1 MFRSLSLRIPA
12 RLLASP
18 AVTPLPIRTPVD
30 QQLSAELNTLH
41 TTPSTEYAKHSSTSA
56 TWLLRTLEASIAT
69 QKIALHSL
77 ANVTCSTHISD
88 SSDHKAIDEY
98 LDHDS
103 IQMLD
108 ACNHLSE
115 KIEII
120 RKYLESLRVVSHLLG
135 RQIDQP
141 SAVVLARA
149 QDVLESCEEA
159 TERRSREM
167 DMRKLLSRR
176 QRVAHSGTTVSELGE
191 ILRGSKAVALMACRF
206 LGLAL
211 SFKSTRGWLRTT
223 AQSRQP
229 PMTTSWLSSLHELEK
244 KVKVESEKHKRSS
257 SSMTLTELR
266 VTAMAAREL
275 RDEIKSGKHN
285 KLGVAV
291 ENLQRSCWEV
301 EERIDALEERVKVL
315 YKHLIHVRM
324 ALLGILSQA

>member
-18 AVTPLPIRTPVD
+18 AVTPLPIRTPFD

-41 TTPSTEYAKHSSTSA
+41 STPSTEYAKHSTSA

-77 ANVTCSTHISD
+77 ANVTYSTHRSD

-120 RKYLESLRVVSHLLG
+120 RKYVESLRVVSHLLG

-159 TERRSREM
+159 AERRSREM

-191 ILRGSKAVALMACRF
+191 ILSGSKAVALMACRF

-211 SFKSTRGWLRTT
+211 SFKSKRGWLPTT
-223 AQSRQP
+223 AQSRRP

-266 VTAMAAREL
+266 VMAMAAREL

-291 ENLQRSCWEV
+291 EKLQRSCWEL